1 MNMSRR
7 RLTAEEK
14 IESAKR
20 RKEKQAE
27 RYQKNRDAIRTSQK
41 KYAETK
47 NRGSQ
52 CLTREET
59 IAEQTALQSERVKI
73 NPVQLSR
80 LSGPKLVE
88 AVKEMLK

>member
-1 MNMSRR
+1 MSRR

-20 RKEKQAE
+20 RKEKQAKYYQDKKVSIHK
-27 RYQKNRDAIRTSQK
+27 YQKEYAKTKKRDT
-41 KYAETK
+41 
-47 NRGSQ
+47 Q

-59 IAEQTALQSERVKI
+59 IAEQTALQSKRVI
-73 NPVQLSR
+73 LNPVQLSR